1 MMNMNG
7 LRVSSAGRATLKR
20 QFAMAL
26 GTVVGVALV
35 TLYGNRLM
43 GKAATFHFLERN
55 HLELAL
61 QLDTGLSNV
70 ENGARNADAT
80 TIEKFVSQLTAARQ
94 LALQAD
100 NEVFGVEQQ
109 MLRVLGFGPLIDLP
123 RKDIDDVNRMLA
135 IIASSGQQ
143 AGPMPVALA
152 ARLRPGMDGM
162 MANSRAFAPLTADA
176 AHFITVSVS
185 SIALLCSL
193 VLVLTTLTLRRRT
206 LQPLALAIQ
215 AAERVAS
222 GDLTG
227 KLQVEGDDESA
238 LLMRA
243 LHNMNENLSRL
254 VSDARRDAGMI
265 SQSAGTVRQQSE
277 DGADKMR
284 EQSDAVAAISCSIE
298 ELATSVATVS
308 DRATE
313 IRELSDQSLSGS
325 REGWQSMEQLSANI
339 EEVQRAIEAIRQT
352 TEAFMSNTGSISAL
366 TQQVKAIAEQTNLL
380 ALNAAIEAARAG
392 ESGRGFAVVA
402 DEVRKLAEQSGRAG
416 VDIENLTKLLDENA
430 LSVSRSVA
438 RGVNTLHLSQ
448 ENMAQTRTA
457 LKTAITRVEAACQGV
472 DEISLSV
479 REQASTSNG
488 IARNMEDIATG
499 LEATSARL
507 AVSLDA
513 ARGLN
518 QLAERL
524 KASVGAF
531 RV

>member
-1 MMNMNG
+1 M
-7 LRVSSAGRATLKR
+7 
-20 QFAMAL
+20 QP
-26 GTVVGVALV
+26 
-35 TLYGNRLM
+35 
-43 GKAATFHFLERN
+43 
-55 HLELAL
+55 
-61 QLDTGLSNV
+61 DTGLSNV
-70 ENGARNADAT
+70 ENET
-80 TIEKFVSQLTAARQ
+80 
-94 LALQAD
+94 
-100 NEVFGVEQQ
+100 
-109 MLRVLGFGPLIDLP
+109 
-123 RKDIDDVNRMLA
+123 
-135 IIASSGQQ
+135 
-143 AGPMPVALA
+143 
-152 ARLRPGMDGM
+152 
-162 MANSRAFAPLTADA
+162 
-176 AHFITVSVS
+176 
-185 SIALLCSL
+185 
-193 VLVLTTLTLRRRT
+193 
-206 LQPLALAIQ
+206 
-215 AAERVAS
+215 
-222 GDLTG
+222 
-227 KLQVEGDDESA
+227 
-238 LLMRA
+238 
-243 LHNMNENLSRL
+243 
-254 VSDARRDAGMI
+254 RDAGMI
-265 SQSAGTVRQQSE
+265 SRSAGTVRQESE